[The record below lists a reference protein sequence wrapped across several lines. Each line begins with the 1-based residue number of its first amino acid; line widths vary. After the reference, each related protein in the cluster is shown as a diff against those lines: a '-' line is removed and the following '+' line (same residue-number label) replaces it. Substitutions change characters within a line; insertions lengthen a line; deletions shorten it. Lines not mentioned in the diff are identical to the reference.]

1 MDYILPEADV
11 SLPNLAEQLETFGW
25 DVEVEDNRLR
35 LYTEKGYAFT
45 VWIDE
50 DRKFLSFNTYLPVR
64 KDLEDGNELVNKL
77 NVEVFLPC
85 FSIDADNDL
94 RMTYSMMYARGL
106 VLAQF
111 SRIIKR
117 FSSVIDYVCKQYGE
131 DGGFLPPRDVVKETP
146 EPELV
151 SLQ

>member
-11 SLPNLAEQLETFGW
+11 NLPKLAEQLETFGW
-25 DVEVEDNRLR
+25 DVEIDDTRLR

-50 DRKFLSFNTYLPVR
+50 DRKFLSFATYLPVR
-64 KDLEDGNELVNKL
+64 EDLEDGNELVQRL
-77 NVEVFLPC
+77 NAEVFLPC

-94 RMTYSMMYARGL
+94 RVSYCMIYARGL
-106 VLAQF
+106 ILSQF

-131 DGGFLPPRDVVKETP
+131 NGGFLPPRSVADETP
-146 EPELV
+146 APEPV